1 MTTYRGHCI
10 ELDTVRRDE
19 SLGQLTLI
27 SHGRGK
33 VVDEQKLVIVHVIP
47 FITITFIMDDGGQNN
62 KNL

>member
-1 MTTYRGHCI
+1 M
-10 ELDTVRRDE
+10 RRDE

-27 SHGRGK
+27 SHGSGK
-33 VVDEQKLVIVHVIP
+33 VVDEQTLVIVHVIP